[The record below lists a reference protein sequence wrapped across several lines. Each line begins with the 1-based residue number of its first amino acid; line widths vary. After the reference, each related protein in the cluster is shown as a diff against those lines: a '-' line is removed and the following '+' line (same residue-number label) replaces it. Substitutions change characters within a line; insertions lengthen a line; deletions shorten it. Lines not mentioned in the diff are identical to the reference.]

1 MSVGADLPLSPA
13 PAPRAPEGLAY
24 RDDLTGLYN
33 RRLLSEM
40 LRDEWSALVERHGTV
55 ALILLDLDLF
65 KKVNDTWGHMAGDE
79 ALRTAAEQLRRH
91 LRESDLLIRYGG
103 DEFVALLPGV
113 GESEA
118 AGLVERARQ
127 ALADNRFRPDGRATV
142 VALPIAFSH
151 GVAVAPRDGA
161 SGEEV
166 LRRADERLYVE
177 KRRRRELQERSRERF
192 APWARVALPAILLVA
207 LGALLWRGLG
217 TERVPADAPAAAA
230 LEEEVAG
237 IAAVAEAPAD
247 VDVLLRQIAD
257 LQGEVKTLNEAL
269 HAERSQDE
277 RAQYEEKLARLGGT
291 ITMLQSRLATSA
303 PAPVAPSAPA
313 PPTVSV
319 SSASEPQPS
328 TAETRPAPPAA
339 APPAA
344 VPARPPEIRVPVLAT
359 PLQLFYPRPAR
370 QLRREATVDLVLT
383 VEADGRVS
391 AAEPVGPRVGLG
403 FEEAAQQAALRA
415 RFTPGTRDGV
425 AQRMQTRLTVRFEL
439 TR

>member
-1 MSVGADLPLSPA
+1 MSVGADLPLSSA
-13 PAPRAPEGLAY
+13 PVPRAPEGLAY

-40 LRDEWSALVERHGTV
+40 LREGWSALVERHGTV

-65 KKVNDTWGHMAGDE
+65 KEVNDTWGHMAGDE
-79 ALRTAAEQLRRH
+79 ALRTAADQLRRH
-91 LRESDLLIRYGG
+91 VRESDLLIRYGG

-118 AGLVERARQ
+118 AGLVERARL
-127 ALADNRFRPDGRATV
+127 ALADNRFRPSGRSTAV
-142 VALPIAFSH
+142 DLPIAFSH
-151 GVAVAPRDGA
+151 GVAVAPRDGGT
-161 SGEEV
+161 GEEV
-166 LRRADERLYVE
+166 LRRADERLYEE

-192 APWARVALPAILLVA
+192 APWVRVALPAVLLVA

-217 TERVPADAPAAAA
+217 AERVPADAPAAAI
-230 LEEEVAG
+230 LEQAVAG
-237 IAAVAEAPAD
+237 NAAVAEPPAD
-247 VDVLLRQIAD
+247 VDGLLRQIAD

-277 RAQYEEKLARLGGT
+277 RAQYEEKLTRLGST

-303 PAPVAPSAPA
+303 PAQSPPPTHA
-313 PPTVSV
+313 PPT
-319 SSASEPQPS
+319 ASDSPPQPVEARPVPDPPQP
-328 TAETRPAPPAA
+328 AEA
-339 APPAA
+339 AP
-344 VPARPPEIRVPVLAT
+344 VRPPEIRTPVLAA
-359 PLQLFYPRPAR
+359 PLELAYPRAAR
-370 QLRREATVDLVLT
+370 QLRREATVDLVLM

-403 FEEAAQQAALRA
+403 FEEAARQAALRA

-425 AQRMQTRLTVRFEL
+425 AQRMQTKLSVRFEL

>member
-1 MSVGADLPLSPA
+1 MSVGADLPLSPT
-13 PAPRAPEGLAY
+13 PAPRAPDGLAY

-33 RRLLSEM
+33 RRLLSEL
-40 LRDEWSALVERHGTV
+40 LRDGWSALVERHGTV

-65 KKVNDTWGHMAGDE
+65 KEVNDTWGHMAGDE

-91 LRESDLLIRYGG
+91 VRESDLLIRYGG

-127 ALADNRFRPDGRATV
+127 ALADNRFRPSGRAIAV
-142 VALPIAFSH
+142 ELPIAFSH

-161 SGEEV
+161 TGEEV
-166 LRRADERLYVE
+166 LRRADERLYDE

-192 APWARVALPAILLVA
+192 APWVRVALPALLLVV
-207 LGALLWRGLG
+207 LGSLLWRGLDA
-217 TERVPADAPAAAA
+217 ERVPADAPAAAA

-237 IAAVAEAPAD
+237 NAAVAEAPAD
-247 VDVLLRQIAD
+247 VEGLLRQIAD

-277 RAQYEEKLARLGGT
+277 RAQYEEKLTRLGGT
-291 ITMLQSRLATSA
+291 ITMLQSRLAASA
-303 PAPVAPSAPA
+303 PTPGAPPAPA
-313 PPTVSV
+313 TRSAEP
-319 SSASEPQPS
+319 ASEPQPS
-328 TAETRPAPPAA
+328 TAEARPAPPS
-339 APPAA
+339 APPSA
-344 VPARPPEIRVPVLAT
+344 VAPSRPPQIRVPVLAT
-359 PLQLFYPRPAR
+359 PLQLSYPRPAR
-370 QLRREATVDLVLT
+370 QLRREATVDLLLT
-383 VEADGRVS
+383 VEADGTVS

-415 RFTPGTRDGV
+415 RFTPGMRDGV
-425 AQRMQTRLTVRFEL
+425 AQRMQTKLSVRFEL